1 MHSSLLEDVLPY
13 FAVIKGVAPAH
24 LDCTHDYVL
33 LEDVGAE
40 PAVHLLAL
48 LKGDLEDPQ
57 HKGQNGS

>member
-24 LDCTHDYVL
+24 LDGTDDDVL

-40 PAVHLLAL
+40 PPVHLLAL
-48 LKGDLEDPQ
+48 LQRDLKDP
-57 HKGQNGS
+57 